1 LNNNGGKL
9 NNSGGKANNIGNK
22 NFGDSSLDNNFN
34 NSNLNSSLDKLK
46 EKKLFILDMDGTFYL
61 GNRILD
67 GSLDFI
73 EKLRKTGRDFLFFTN
88 NASKTSEFYI
98 KKLAAMGCEITAKN
112 IATAGDVT
120 IEFLHENY
128 PGKSVYLV
136 GTPLLEEEFE
146 RKGIKLIQDNPDIV
160 VVSFDLTLTYE
171 KLSKACTFIRNG
183 SEFIATHMDINCP
196 TEDGFIPDC
205 GSICAAI
212 ITSTGVKP
220 RYLGKPFKETIEMIE
235 RITGYK
241 KEEMVI
247 IGDRLYTDI
256 ATGFNNGVT
265 SILVLTGET
274 KMEDLEGSNIKPDYV
289 FQSLKNIIEW
299 L

>member
-1 LNNNGGKL
+1 MEDLKL
-9 NNSGGKANNIGNK
+9 ENRN
-22 NFGDSSLDNNFN
+22 
-34 NSNLNSSLDKLK
+34 LDKLK
-46 EKKLFILDMDGTFYL
+46 DKKLFVLDMDGTFYL

-73 EKLRKTGRDFLFFTN
+73 EKLRKTNKDFLFFTN

-98 KKLAAMGCEITAKN
+98 EKLANMGCEITTEN

-120 IEFLHENY
+120 IEYILKNY
-128 PGKSVYLV
+128 PGKSIYLV

-146 RKGIKLIQDNPDIV
+146 KKGIKLVQEDPDV
-160 VVSFDLTLTYE
+160 VVASFDLTLTYE
-171 KLSKACTFIRNG
+171 KLSKACTYIRNG
-183 SEFIATHMDINCP
+183 SDFIATHMDINCP

-205 GSICAAI
+205 GAICAAI
-212 ITSTGVKP
+212 TASTGAKP
-220 RYLGKPFKETIEMIE
+220 RYLGKPFKETVEMIE
-235 RITGYK
+235 RITGHR
-241 KEEMVI
+241 KEDMVI

-274 KMEDLEGSNIKPDYV
+274 KIEDLDSSEIKPDYV
-289 FQSLKNIIEW
+289 FPSLKTITEC